1 MTGITVEQVLQVL
14 QVFFFPNGD
23 NVSKKDADSWLDNF
37 QKTSAAW
44 TIGDQLLR
52 TDTLPLEV
60 RIFAAQTMRQKI
72 EFDLDQL
79 DVTARQS
86 LRDSLLTLLHHY
98 RAGPKP
104 MVTQLCLS
112 LADLAIQ
119 MVEWEDPIQHL
130 ITMFGKEG
138 EMVGPLLEFL
148 GVLPEECGYNK
159 KIQMDEDE
167 LISRADKI
175 LHEHANEVLSLLLYY
190 HGHAASNIE
199 IQEHILRCLYSWIKS
214 GDIKIASLAGT
225 PVVGMAFDALACE
238 PLFDVASDLACEVI
252 YRSGKDG
259 KEESIIHAVYPRL
272 LPLRKKLEDS
282 KDDPETVRG
291 LCRIFE
297 DAGEAWTG
305 LIATN
310 YEAFEHVVGGLLQCA
325 AYEELDIAK
334 ITFLFWEYLA
344 NEIILAANAAHRPKF
359 YPVYRQLI
367 DIMIKHLHYPNDL
380 AEWTAEE
387 RDEFR
392 EFRHEMGD
400 VLKQCV
406 KVLGEEE
413 ALSRPYSMLSA
424 LCVAGSNGAFDP
436 SVQWQ
441 KIEAPLFSLRT
452 MCREVSQNES
462 QVLPRIMEML
472 PQLPDHAKIKYAAIL
487 VIGRYAEWTARHPEF
502 ISYQLTF
509 VSKGFEEDEAV
520 AAAAQ
525 AMKYLCKAC
534 APQLVNYLNQLH
546 LFYFNIVKKLKRE
559 QTYDLTEAI
568 AHVLAAVP
576 VSESLTAMQT
586 FCHPIAQRLHEIA
599 STDRNASDG
608 DDTPI
613 VTEAVAF
620 LDQLG
625 TLIKFVKPP
634 HNHPLSQPFPAAS
647 VMQEIWP
654 VIDML
659 MNKYG
664 SISVVADAFARCC
677 SYTMMSYKWDIVPI
691 LMQMM
696 TRTVAL
702 FDQTGLAC
710 YLWVSWRCVRVY
722 GNDEREEG
730 KTVFGIVETLTAS
743 TFRMIQSSADKLEN
757 IPDVIEEYF
766 RLVEELLE
774 QCPTL
779 FCQSSLLP
787 SLFNCAMACLAIQ
800 QLEAL
805 SAVISFLKSLF
816 KCASPRNRTNSLP
829 QTMVDPLIH
838 VIRTNVVQFVQLVF
852 NGLLY
857 TFPRAREVFA
867 DVATIFKYMLD
878 AVPDDGA
885 RAIEAVI
892 KSFPDGQLSA
902 KDKEEFL
909 QRFASANSDFD
920 DEKKL
925 SGVLKDFTAMFRR
938 RNLISGRGR
947 AH

>member
-52 TDTLPLEV
+52 TDSLPLEV

-119 MVEWEDPIQHL
+119 MVEWDDPIQHL

-167 LISRADKI
+167 LICRADKI
-175 LHEHANEVLSLLLYY
+175 LHEHATEVLSLLMYY
-190 HGHAASNIE
+190 HGHAGNLI
-199 IQEHILRCLYSWIKS
+199 RS

-225 PVVGMAFDALACE
+225 PVVGLAFDALACE
-238 PLFDVASDLACEVI
+238 PLFDVASDLACEII
-252 YRSGKDG
+252 YRSGKNG

-297 DAGEAWTG
+297 DAGEAWTS

-344 NEIILAANAAHRPKF
+344 NEVILAANAAHRPKF

-367 DIMIKHLHYPNDL
+367 DVMIKHLHYPNDL

-509 VSKGFEEDEAV
+509 VSQGFEEDEAV

-534 APQLVNYLNQLH
+534 APQLVNYLSQLH

-599 STDRNASDG
+599 STDGNASDG

-613 VTEAVAF
+613 VKEAVAL

-634 HNHPLSQPFPAAS
+634 HNHPLNQPFPRCFCYARDMAS
-647 VMQEIWP
+647 
-654 VIDML
+654 
-659 MNKYG
+659 G
-664 SISVVADAFARCC
+664 RHADEQ
-677 SYTMMSYKWDIVPI
+677 WDIVPI

-702 FDQTGLAC
+702 FDQTGLPC

-816 KCASPRNRTNSLP
+816 KCASPRNRSNPLP
-829 QTMVDPLIH
+829 QTMVDPLVH

-902 KDKEEFL
+902 KDKDEFL